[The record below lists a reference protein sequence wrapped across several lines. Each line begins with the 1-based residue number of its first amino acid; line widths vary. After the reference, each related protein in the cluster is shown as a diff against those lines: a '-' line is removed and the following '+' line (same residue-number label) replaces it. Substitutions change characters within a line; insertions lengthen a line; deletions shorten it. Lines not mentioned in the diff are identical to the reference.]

1 MQRSDI
7 KGGIL
12 LFITALI
19 WGMAFVSQSKGMEFV
34 KPLTFTA
41 SRNLLA
47 VLFLL
52 PMVLYKCIRGTVN
65 IEANIKGGIICGII
79 LTAADFCQQ
88 YGIMNTTVAK
98 AGFITA
104 LYIIFTPLLGVFI
117 HKKVGLKV
125 WFCAAMATVGMY
137 FISITSGF
145 DIGRGDLFVFICAVL
160 FALHILAIDG
170 FEEGTDGVVLSF
182 VQFAV
187 CFLICFVLALVFDKP
202 KPSQLREG
210 IIPILYAGILSS
222 GVGYTLQTLGQRGF
236 NPTAAALILSL
247 EAVIAAVS
255 GVFAYRLG
263 ILSTDQSLTQRQIV
277 GCVIV
282 FAAVIFVQLPDFKLR
297 ERKMYCDQNC
307 VEKL

>member
-7 KGGIL
+7 KSAVL

-41 SRNLLA
+41 SRNFLA

-52 PMVLYKCIRGTVN
+52 PVVIHKCLSGKVN
-65 IEANIKGGIICGII
+65 LRANLKGGMVCGIV

-104 LYIIFTPLLGVFI
+104 LYIIFTPMMGVFI
-117 HKKVGLKV
+117 HKRVGLKV
-125 WFCAAMATVGMY
+125 WACAVMATVGMY
-137 FISITSGF
+137 FISITDGF
-145 DIGRGDLFVFICAVL
+145 SIGKGDLFVFLCAIL

-170 FEEGTDGVVLSF
+170 FEEGTDGVVMSF

-187 CFLICFVLALVFDKP
+187 CFMICFVLALIFDKP
-202 KPSQLREG
+202 RISQLREG
-210 IIPILYAGILSS
+210 IGPILYAGILSS
-222 GVGYTLQTLGQRGF
+222 GIGYTLQTVGQRGF

-255 GVFAYRLG
+255 GVLAYKFG
-263 ILSTDQSLTQRQIV
+263 ILSTDQSLTQRQII
-277 GCVIV
+277 GCIIV

-297 ERKMYCDQNC
+297 ERKISCD
-307 VEKL
+307 

>member
-7 KGGIL
+7 KSAAL

-41 SRNLLA
+41 SRNFFA

-52 PMVLYKCIRGTVN
+52 PLVIHKCLRGKVDLKANLKGGTV
-65 IEANIKGGIICGII
+65 CGIV

-104 LYIIFTPLLGVFI
+104 LYIIFTPLMGVFI

-125 WFCAAMATVGMY
+125 WFCAAVATVGMY
-137 FISITSGF
+137 FISITDGF
-145 DIGRGDLFVFICAVL
+145 SIGRGDLFVFLCAIL
-160 FALHILAIDG
+160 FALHILVIDG
-170 FEEGTDGVVLSF
+170 FEEGTDGVVMSF

-187 CFLICFVLALVFDKP
+187 CFVICFVLALIFDKP
-202 KPSQLREG
+202 QVSQLREG
-210 IIPILYAGILSS
+210 IVPILYAGILSS
-222 GVGYTLQTLGQRGF
+222 GIGYTLQTLGQRGF

-255 GVFAYRLG
+255 GVLAYKLG
-263 ILSTDQSLTQRQIV
+263 ILSTDQSLTQRQII
-277 GCVIV
+277 GCIIV

-297 ERKMYCDQNC
+297 ERKISCD
-307 VEKL
+307 